1 MTDNIRWAYR
11 APYDVYLFEVG
22 RLYKMDIDSLLRANR
37 HLRNVCS
44 LEPGDVVFLPINASN
59 RDALRKQFPAWR
71 LDAFEHVDKV
81 SEFEA
86 ALIRSGVHT
95 AVRDNSNNFIPIDR
109 KLLQTIIDRC
119 VKIKGLKSRLNLDV
133 VADALNQSM
142 HLALATT
149 RRREVGF
156 LSQAVIETDYFRTFE
171 EYGKGKGHDYGNYYG
186 RGIHQLTWKE
196 TYQACSKAVFGDLRL
211 VENPDLIIS
220 DINTNIKA
228 TAWFW
233 RDYKPFNSLAD
244 AENIDEIIR
253 RLYGGTI
260 NSKNPKVRRSVELRR
275 SYYKII
281 RITLNQR
288 YDRRI

>member
-1 MTDNIRWAYR
+1 
-11 APYDVYLFEVG
+11 
-22 RLYKMDIDSLLRANR
+22 
-37 HLRNVCS
+37 
-44 LEPGDVVFLPINASN
+44 
-59 RDALRKQFPAWR
+59 
-71 LDAFEHVDKV
+71 
-81 SEFEA
+81 
-86 ALIRSGVHT
+86 
-95 AVRDNSNNFIPIDR
+95 
-109 KLLQTIIDRC
+109 
-119 VKIKGLKSRLNLDV
+119 
-133 VADALNQSM
+133 
-142 HLALATT
+142 
-149 RRREVGF
+149 
-156 LSQAVIETDYFRTFE
+156 
-171 EYGKGKGHDYGNYYG
+171 
-186 RGIHQLTWKE
+186 
-196 TYQACSKAVFGDLRL
+196 

-275 SYYKII
+275 GYYKII